1 MKMSNKGG
9 LEDMVAKLTLI
20 TPPIKETPVDLEIA
34 AKFIKFTDMDAKL
47 TLKGALAEPLSI
59 QMSNR
64 GENLKPLITIVSV
77 TLGPKVYTL
86 TSTLNFEAITS
97 MDGSLV
103 LTTPIEKYERVGLT
117 WANKIAAGKKD
128 AKLIVEFQTDQR
140 ITLEGHILRKEDK
153 FETRFTVTTPFPAL
167 DKAAFA
173 LDITGILT
181 NFQCVISLALPK
193 LRTTEIHFSNM
204 LDLSNGIMHR
214 GSFRMDCLFFSTVS
228 VETAL
233 DVKISDIKYVKFD
246 TKFGYGLKKGHY
258 TLITKLSKEK
268 FELETSLETDWTEAK
283 SAALM
288 LMLVKNTEHIIVSTA
303 LKWNKVEVISLTY
316 KHIPH
321 TTGMECILALKQK
334 LVSEIPDVWDC
345 TLNVEMTMA
354 KSLIKFTTLANK
366 TPFTSFDFTHTYKR
380 TELTAKV
387 AFSFKTFKA
396 ESNLLIEKPT
406 ETLLIKIDAS
416 KGENK
421 ILDFITSYAMT
432 AEKIHALKIKAVF
445 EGKTLLDYSL
455 KIKPHME
462 DVVVAFEESGHNLF
476 GLRANIIEQKLEAH
490 ITWQDS
496 PLIDLKTEFNQ
507 SPLTFAAEL
516 KFKGKPLFVTRT
528 VIELKAHSLELH
540 LNWQNAPLIDLKAEF
555 RPTPYTLAIE
565 LKYEGKMLLTTRNI
579 LDVQA
584 KSFNIM
590 VNIDPLLE
598 MVIVNPGSWI
608 LMVEGNVALNNGLT
622 VFTMD
627 SKLADKV
634 VALKTEFRREPYTLA
649 IELKYGN
656 KMILKTRNII
666 EVNNVGALITMDWEV
681 ADKVVALKTEFRQE
695 PYTLAIE
702 LKYENKMILVTK
714 NIVDLKARTISLML
728 NVDPLLR
735 MFIETPESWILSVE
749 GSVAKRRDAT
759 TFVLD
764 MKKADKMIHIELMT
778 KQAGKLSW
786 KSIFATADLKIAAKN
801 FANNMELSL
810 VTEIKKNQDY
820 LKTSI
825 VTAINQ
831 VEYFR
836 HIIECKMA
844 NEKKELSTSIF
855 FLPLRVNAAIAGE
868 VTVAE
873 LMAYKL
879 QIIGNKDNEKDT
891 TVIVSGTFT
900 MRPSNFMFDIK
911 TVLPTRTLVLKIKN
925 ALANRILEHLVS
937 FSWEDGKSTGYS
949 FTLADRSKSNAMIY
963 SINGEFTHPIRTVKY
978 DAKAEI
984 STRKCL
990 LALNIM
996 PDTTLPERKTYFF
1009 INIANESNGEMINLK
1024 TDATFAH
1031 PALETPLKMDVT
1043 LTLNRGKILAASSV
1057 TIEYSKIERK
1067 RITFSFRVVKESTAA
1082 DNIHYMLVTEVK
1094 QPANFVDIRVN
1105 ADIKRSATGILDL
1118 LTRVSYLTS
1127 KRETKTVTFSTIA
1140 NIMDPKIELRLV
1152 TPTADRKIIASL
1164 LNKVSAEG
1172 RHVRFVLTH
1181 EDVAAKIVTPILDVE
1196 LDEPSHAFRIKLT
1209 NLLNVE
1215 AGIHD
1220 KYMVRLTVIAKERK
1234 ILLLK
1239 TNFKDATHMLINT
1252 RFEWDPVLLETIKT
1266 EVPPVIAKAAERLAA
1281 TWEPIVKVVL
1291 EDIQTKMEALN
1302 EIGWKDIEPLFE
1314 AWRKFVIALDKDMAI
1329 AIEGLKQMWKD
1340 NEFYLRDA
1348 GEVILKS
1355 WNKFMIKYAE
1365 FETKL
1370 WINTEEFIEYLE
1382 INHQELMATLRS
1394 LEKEVK
1400 TYAIFLTTEF
1410 IRIRGEIELK
1420 FEKVRPHVEAVV
1432 RKNIEVAQRMIEE
1445 FIRET
1450 EPIVKELVAKTMK
1463 TIGEIRANIIPFI
1476 AKTKEQIT
1484 ALKIEMEKTWEPL
1497 RVKLVQ
1503 MLAELRAKME
1513 EIKSSGVANAL
1524 IELQQNMEAQ
1534 YATTTAA
1541 IVEWLR
1547 EMNTKYEAL
1556 IKEWETIPQVAEL
1569 KESIAI
1575 FREKLVWAWKYLDVE
1590 GEAVRLIE
1598 EIKMRIARFW
1608 RIIEDNKSTV
1618 LIYDTKAGILDFDI
1632 EIPIALKELARLP
1645 KIDDLL
1651 ARLDIIRRELVANA
1665 PKIGW
1670 LPMDYYY
1677 YWMPRDMTLPP
1688 FTATGMVAGNQHFFT
1703 FDGSFIEFAGDCSYV
1718 LARDFDD
1725 GKFTVIA
1732 NYRRTREGPKRT
1744 SLSVMAGANTIEV
1757 FNDFKTVIDK
1767 DRVELP
1773 VELPEA
1779 TVKRAG
1785 VDQVIISSKKGMT
1798 VTCNMNT
1805 EICTV
1810 AISGWYFGKT
1820 GGLLGTYNYEPS
1832 DDMTNPM
1839 GKRLDD
1845 IERFANTWEVAKTC
1859 SDKHNYAKS
1868 FHRIENIKS
1877 TVAYEVCAALFMA
1890 EGSALRPAFRN
1901 VDPTPYMN
1909 MCINDAFE
1917 FQHRPEDYTMMR
1929 KKACTAVAAY
1939 MEEARLRGI
1948 MLEAPKD
1955 CLRCSSVAGTE
1966 LLAGETEM
1974 VTKPIE
1980 GVDTVVIVEE
1990 NICNKNKRKDLLGLI
2005 STLQAAYRKQGL
2017 KDNLFGLA
2025 AFGGPGVHKEPH
2037 FHTIEGELMNTDRK
2051 FVRGVRSLDF
2061 AEETP
2066 LNFVEGAIEFAARNY
2081 AWRAGYK
2088 RNIIVVSC
2096 SQCMDRQPPHTDL
2109 RTVIAETKVTVH
2121 MLRDLELAFR
2131 GGKRAANVLGFD
2143 RTGVFTTKHTSAAT
2157 LEGDAAL
2164 LAQLAVPKEHCL
2176 PIVMDTEGTFFSINS
2191 WTAGRVREQK
2201 KLMEV
2206 VSKRVA
2212 VASETE
2218 PCQICECKA
2227 TNPFTMTT
2235 SVVCKPC
2242 KK

>member
-1 MKMSNKGG
+1 LNGKSWAIEVNSHLVSLKDISFVVTLNTPLKNLEVVTMKMSNKGG
-9 LEDMVAKLTLI
+9 LENMIAKLTFI
-20 TPPIKETPVDLEIA
+20 TPLIKDLPYDIEIA
-34 AKFIKFTDMDAKL
+34 AKFVKVADMEAKL
-47 TLKGALAEPLSI
+47 TLKGVTNEPISI
-59 QMSNR
+59 QLSNR

-103 LTTPIEKYERVGLT
+103 LTTPIEKYERVGIT
-117 WANKIAAGKKD
+117 WSNKIAAGKKD
-128 AKLIVEFQTDQR
+128 AKLIVEFQTEQL
-140 ITLEGHILRKEDK
+140 ITLEGHILKKGDK
-153 FETRFTVTTPFPAL
+153 LETRFTVTTPFAAL

-173 LDITGILT
+173 LDITGIPT
-181 NFQCVISLALPK
+181 NFQCAISLALPK

-228 VETAL
+228 IETTL
-233 DVKISDIKYVKFD
+233 DVKTSDIKYLKFD

-288 LMLVKNTEHIIVSTA
+288 LMLVKNTEHMIVSSS
-303 LKWNKVEVISLTY
+303 LKWRNVEVISLTY
-316 KHIPH
+316 KHIPR
-321 TTGMECILALKQK
+321 TTGWECNLALTQK
-334 LVSEIPDVWDC
+334 LISEIPEVWDC

-366 TPFTSFDFTHTYKR
+366 TPLTSFDITHTYKK

-387 AFSFKTFKA
+387 AFAFKTIKA
-396 ESNLLIEKPT
+396 ESNLLIRKPT
-406 ETLLIKIDAS
+406 DTLLIKIDVS

-421 ILDFITSYAMT
+421 ILDFLTSYAMT
-432 AEKIHALKIKAVF
+432 AEKIHALKIKAIF
-445 EGKTLLDYSL
+445 EGKTLVDCIF

-462 DVVVAFEESGHNLF
+462 DAIVAVEESGRNLF
-476 GLRANIIEQKLEAH
+476 GLRGNIIEQKLEAH
-490 ITWQDS
+490 ITWQDA

-507 SPLTFAAEL
+507 SPLTLAAEL
-516 KFKGKPLFVTRT
+516 KFKGEPLFVTRN
-528 VIELKAHSLELH
+528 VIELKKHSLELH

-555 RPTPYTLAIE
+555 RPNPYTLAIE

-584 KSFNIM
+584 KTFKIM

-608 LMVEGNVALNNGLT
+608 LMVEGSALNN

-627 SKLADKV
+627 LKLANKVVALKTEFKLEPYTLAIELKYENKMILETRNIIEMNKVGTFITMDWKMADKV

-656 KMILKTRNII
+656 KL
-666 EVNNVGALITMDWEV
+666 
-681 ADKVVALKTEFRQE
+681 
-695 PYTLAIE
+695 
-702 LKYENKMILVTK
+702 ILVTK
-714 NIVDLKARTISLML
+714 NIIDLRARTISLML
-728 NVDPLLR
+728 NVDPLMR

-749 GSVAKRRDAT
+749 GNVAKRRDAT

-764 MKKADKMIHIELMT
+764 MKKADKMIHIEHMIKQTGKMT
-778 KQAGKLSW
+778 W
-786 KSIFATADLKIAAKN
+786 NNIFATSDLKIAAKN

-810 VTEIKKNQDY
+810 VTEIKKNQNY

-836 HIIECKMA
+836 HILECKMA
-844 NEKKELSTSIF
+844 NEKKELSTIIF
-855 FLPLRVNAAIAGE
+855 FLPLKVNAAIVGE

-873 LMAYKL
+873 LMGYKL

-925 ALANRILEHLVS
+925 ALANRVLEHLVS
-937 FSWEDGKSTGYS
+937 FSWEDGKSAGYS
-949 FTLADRSKSNAMIY
+949 FTLADRSKDDAKIY
-963 SINGEFTHPIRTVKY
+963 SIIGEFTHPIRTVKY

-984 STRKCL
+984 STRKYL
-990 LALNIM
+990 LALNVM
-996 PDTTLPERKTYFF
+996 PDTALPDRKTYFF

-1024 TDATFAH
+1024 TDATFGH

-1057 TIEYSKIERK
+1057 TIDYSKMERK
-1067 RITFSFRVVKESTAA
+1067 RISFSFRVVKESRDAK
-1082 DNIHYMLVTEVK
+1082 NIHYMLVTEVK

-1105 ADIKRSATGILDL
+1105 AEIKRSASGILDL
-1118 LTRVSYLTS
+1118 VTRVAYLTS
-1127 KRETKTVTFSTIA
+1127 KRETKTVTFSIIA

-1181 EDVAAKIVTPILDVE
+1181 EDVTANIATPILDVE
-1196 LDEPSHAFRIKLT
+1196 LDEPSHAFRIKMT
-1209 NLLNVE
+1209 NLLDVE

-1220 KYMVRLTVIAKERK
+1220 KYMIRLTVIAKERK
-1234 ILLLK
+1234 VLLLK

-1314 AWRKFVIALDKDMAI
+1314 AWRKFVIALDKDMTI
-1329 AIEGLKQMWKD
+1329 AIEGLKQMWND

-1365 FETKL
+1365 FETKF
-1370 WINTEEFIEYLE
+1370 WINAEEVIGYLE
-1382 INHQELMATLRS
+1382 TNHKELMAKLRS
-1394 LEKEVK
+1394 LEGEVK
-1400 TYAIFLTTEF
+1400 AYAKFLTTEF

-1420 FEKVRPHVEAVV
+1420 FEEVRPRVEAIV
-1432 RKNIEVAQRMIEE
+1432 RENIEVAQRMIEE

-1450 EPIVKELVAKTMK
+1450 EPKVKELVAKTMK
-1463 TIGEIRANIIPFI
+1463 TIGEIRANIIPLI
-1476 AKTKEQIT
+1476 AMTKEKLT

-1503 MLAELRAKME
+1503 MLAELSAKME

-1524 IELQQNMEAQ
+1524 IELQRNMEAK

-1541 IVEWLR
+1541 IVDWLR

-1575 FREKLVWAWKYLDVE
+1575 FREKLIWAWKYMDVE

-1608 RIIEDNKSTV
+1608 RIIEDNKSAV
-1618 LIYDTKAGILDFDI
+1618 LIYDTKAGILDFNI

-1645 KIDDLL
+1645 KIDELL
-1651 ARLDIIRRELVANA
+1651 ARLDTIRRELVANA

-1688 FTATGMVAGNQHFFT
+1688 FTATGVVAGNQHFFT

-1718 LARDFDD
+1718 LARDFNN
-1725 GKFTVIA
+1725 GIFTVIA

-1785 VDQVIISSKKGMT
+1785 ANQIVISSKKGMT

-1839 GKRLDD
+1839 GKRIDD

-1901 VDPTPYMN
+1901 VDPTPFMN
-1909 MCINDAFE
+1909 MCLNDAFE
-1917 FQHRPEDYTMMR
+1917 FQHGPEDYTMMR
-1929 KKACTAVAAY
+1929 KKTCTAVAAY

-1955 CLRCSSVAGTE
+1955 CLTCNSVAGTE
-1966 LLAGETEM
+1966 MLAGETEH
-1974 VTKPIE
+1974 VTKSIE

-2005 STLQAAYRKQGL
+2005 STLQDAYRKQGL
-2017 KDNLFGLA
+2017 KDNLFGLT

-2066 LNFVEGAIEFAARNY
+2066 LNFVEGAIEFAARNHP
-2081 AWRAGYK
+2081 WRAGYK

-2157 LEGDAAL
+2157 LQGDAAL

-2191 WTAGRVREQK
+2191 
-2201 KLMEV
+2201 
-2206 VSKRVA
+2206 
-2212 VASETE
+2212 
-2218 PCQICECKA
+2218 
-2227 TNPFTMTT
+2227 
-2235 SVVCKPC
+2235 
-2242 KK
+2242 